1 METEVELLRI
11 LVVSLSCRGVMG
23 LAAAS
28 FSNAVAV
35 NNDTLLLCGEKF
47 PIHEMKKNSKILNCP
62 IDGQGITELVKVWL
76 YDSTIKDIVK
86 FSPDVIVFFSSHLHN
101 LILLRWAVKH
111 KIKTVFMFHDPDE
124 RTKYSF
130 LSKQYIF
137 DKTMNWH
144 NKLMIKYVTTVLVTY
159 SEATI
164 LVQQKYKIAD
174 DKVEV
179 IPLIP
184 LTELATREQYPE
196 FIEKKFD
203 IVFYGRVDK
212 YKDYET
218 FFKAIDSIFDKGNEV
233 SILLIIQG
241 NIDIIKK
248 YCSYSWYPSLTII
261 NDFLPERDF
270 EALVSSAKA
279 AVFPYSGATGS
290 HGPSVAF
297 SLGVPVIATD
307 VGCFREYIDDFGI
320 GICVEPRNPLALAA
334 AIMEI
339 LETTIPAELIQT
351 KFRGGLQKT
360 KQKLHEVMKP
370 SVS

>member
-1 METEVELLRI
+1 MEPLKV
-11 LVVSLSCRGVMG
+11 LVVSISCRGVMG

-28 FSNAVAV
+28 FSNAVAA
-35 NNDTLLLCGEKF
+35 NNETLLLCGEKF
-47 PIHEMKKNSKILNCP
+47 PSHEIRKTSNILSYP
-62 IDGQGITELVKVWL
+62 IDGQGIKELVKVWL
-76 YDSTIKDIVK
+76 YHSIIKDIVK

-124 RTKYSF
+124 RTQYPF

-144 NKLMIKYVTTVLVTY
+144 NKLMIKYVTKVLVTY
-159 SEATI
+159 SDATF
-164 LVQQKYKIAD
+164 LVQEKYKITD
-174 DKVEV
+174 DKVAV

-196 FIEKKFD
+196 CIEKKFD

-218 FFKAIDSIFDKGNEV
+218 FFKAVDSIFAKGNEV

-241 NIDIIKK
+241 NIDITKK
-248 YCSYSWYPSLTII
+248 YCSCSWYPSLTVI
-261 NDFLPERDF
+261 NDFLPEREF
-270 EALVSSAKA
+270 EALVSSAKV

-297 SLGVPVIATD
+297 SLGVPIIATD
-307 VGCFREYIDDFGI
+307 VGCFQEYINDFGI
-320 GICVEPRNPLALAA
+320 GICVEPKNPLALAL

-339 LETTIPAELIQT
+339 LETTIPKALIQK
-351 KFRGGLQKT
+351 KFKDGLYKA
-360 KQKLHEVMKP
+360 KQKLYEVMKP
-370 SVS
+370 SAL